1 MIRVTV
7 YLASRENDQNS
18 DRSWVDGCVKCIGLI
33 VCPHFARLFQISVK
47 ALGRA
52 SREICEEV
60 RSFLPA
66 TAQSLGTNES
76 GKVVNVPLF
85 CRARGWR
92 ELGARRVRRVKMK
105 SEQFVCAD
113 VEQLS
118 RALQKLRAL
127 RGSQK
132 LSPADG
138 KKVDGVIKL
147 LETMEWMRIE
157 RTPICDLTKKGRNE

>member
-1 MIRVTV
+1 
-7 YLASRENDQNS
+7 
-18 DRSWVDGCVKCIGLI
+18 
-33 VCPHFARLFQISVK
+33 
-47 ALGRA
+47 
-52 SREICEEV
+52 
-60 RSFLPA
+60 
-66 TAQSLGTNES
+66 
-76 GKVVNVPLF
+76 
-85 CRARGWR
+85 
-92 ELGARRVRRVKMK
+92 MK
-105 SEQFVCAD
+105 SEQFVYAD

-118 RALQKLRAL
+118 LALQKLRAL